1 MPTTSEQ
8 TTDPMRDGKPHV
20 DAHRAL
26 RWSVTRA
33 AKEFHVDFKT
43 LTKRLTAAGIS
54 PGHDGRY
61 STLEICRALFL
72 DGGDIDA
79 EKLRKVRLECDLLQR
94 KLDEADGRLLD
105 ADAVLRCWSQAVLNV
120 RGAVLALPIPEAN
133 RHAILD
139 AICEVPKR
147 DYSAKPDRAE
157 LELPGETDQ
166 ALARGRVQETLGCDI
181 RNRR

>member
-1 MPTTSEQ
+1 MTTPTAEA
-8 TTDPMRDGKPHV
+8 TDPMRDGKPHV

-33 AKEFHVDFKT
+33 AREFHVDFKT
-43 LTKRLTAAGIS
+43 LAKRLTAAAVS
-54 PGHDGRY
+54 PGPDGRY
-61 STLEICRALFL
+61 STLEIARALYL

-120 RGAVLALPIPEAN
+120 RGTILALPLPEAN
-133 RHAILD
+133 RYAILD
-139 AICEVPKR
+139 AITDIPLNAYVR
-147 DYSAKPDRAE
+147 QAI
-157 LELPGETDQ
+157 ETPVATSDH
-166 ALARGRVQETLGCDI
+166 ETERSTRTDAATE
-181 RNRR
+181 

>member
-1 MPTTSEQ
+1 MLNEEAPDTGMHS
-8 TTDPMRDGKPHV
+8 GKAHV
-20 DAHRAL
+20 DSHVAL

-33 AKEFHVDFKT
+33 AKEFGCDFKT
-43 LTKRLTAAGIS
+43 LVKRLTAAGIV
-54 PGHDGRY
+54 PGPDHRY
-61 STLEICRALFL
+61 STVEICRALFL

-120 RGAVLALPIPEAN
+120 RGAVLALPLPEAN

-147 DYSAKPDRAE
+147 AYSAKPDRAE
-157 LELPGETDQ
+157 LELPGEADQ
-166 ALARGRVQETLGCDI
+166 ALARGQVVRTPRQ
-181 RNRR
+181 

>member
-1 MPTTSEQ
+1 MMNENAHDTAMHS
-8 TTDPMRDGKPHV
+8 GKAHV
-20 DAHRAL
+20 DSHVAL

-33 AKEFHVDFKT
+33 AKEFGCDFKT
-43 LTKRLTAAGIS
+43 LVKRLTAAGIV
-54 PGHDGRY
+54 PGDDGRY
-61 STLEICRALFL
+61 STQQIARALYL

-105 ADAVLRCWSQAVLNV
+105 ADAVLRCWSLAVLNV
-120 RGAVLALPIPEAN
+120 RGAVLALPLPEAH

-147 DYSAKPDRAE
+147 DYLAKPDRATPE
-157 LELPGETDQ
+157 NPETDPNSAPVNIGEQ
-166 ALARGRVQETLGCDI
+166 G
-181 RNRR
+181 

>member
-1 MPTTSEQ
+1 MNEEATGTGMH
-8 TTDPMRDGKPHV
+8 TGKAHV
-20 DAHRAL
+20 DSHVAL

-33 AKEFHVDFKT
+33 AKEFACDFKT
-43 LTKRLTAAGIS
+43 MVKRLTAAAIV
-54 PGHDGRY
+54 PGDDGRY
-61 STLEICRALFL
+61 STQQIARALYL

-120 RGAVLALPIPEAN
+120 RGAVLALPLPEAN

-139 AICEVPKR
+139 AITEIPL
-147 DYSAKPDRAE
+147 SAYVNTKLKTPE
-157 LELPGETDQ
+157 ETDQ
-166 ALARGRVQETLGCDI
+166 AIALGR
-181 RNRR
+181 